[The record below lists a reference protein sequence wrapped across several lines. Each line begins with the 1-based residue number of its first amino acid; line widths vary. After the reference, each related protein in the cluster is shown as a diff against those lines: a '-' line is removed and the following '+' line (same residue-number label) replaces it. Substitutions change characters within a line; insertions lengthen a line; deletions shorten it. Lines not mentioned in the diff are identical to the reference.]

1 MWTIVDLPDAYQHWV
16 APNPVLFKT
25 EPAMMLQV
33 IPLDAVGFHEAFN
46 IRVDELQV
54 LSMEFLYDC
63 PRPTV
68 ALLYQDNK
76 DVRHLRT
83 YEMSLKDKVSL
94 FCCDFPPGVCA
105 HRPKQEQLGIQAS
118 LSPFSDARM
127 SIVTLCAA
135 GKAHKLQLRCI
146 YTRAPRGLSHD

>member
-1 MWTIVDLPDAYQHWV
+1 MWSVAEVPNAYHDG
-16 APNPVLFKT
+16 LHHRLRRTK
-25 EPAMMLQV
+25 PALMLQV

-63 PRPTV
+63 SRPTV

-83 YEMSLKDKVSL
+83 YEMSLKDKVRSSSCELRTLNVMQIVMASQTFMSL
-94 FCCDFPPGVCA
+94 FNNVKMP
-105 HRPKQEQLGIQAS
+105 
-118 LSPFSDARM
+118 
-127 SIVTLCAA
+127 
-135 GKAHKLQLRCI
+135 
-146 YTRAPRGLSHD
+146 YTGDSKRFML